1 MIVSRTIQHN
11 DNRTNDISFILLSR
25 NEENDQKVG
34 FRDLKWRNGA
44 QNARQAFSKNFN
56 LDQRWRSKST
66 SADSNRAN
74 VAMRQWMMR
83 GHVEHVRCV
92 RAHEI
97 RQCHVKACGCVLWQA
112 KTWGSTWRCVGA
124 PLGLFLA
131 RFWSKKSD
139 LSHRNYGSTIWLMNR
154 LDPRGS
160 GWVWQ
165 QWLASNDGYRWR
177 RGQWKNAK
185 KYH

>member
-1 MIVSRTIQHN
+1 MIIERM
-11 DNRTNDISFILLSR
+11 ISHSFCWAIMKKTTKKWDLETS
-25 NEENDQKVG
+25 NEEME
-34 FRDLKWRNGA
+34 LKIGIYVKNW
-44 QNARQAFSKNFN
+44 ARQAFSKNFN

-83 GHVEHVRCV
+83 GQVEHVRRV
-92 RAHEI
+92 KAHEI
-97 RQCHVKACGCVLWQA
+97 RQCRVKACGCVLWQA

-154 LDPRGS
+154 LDLRGS